1 MSNSFE
7 DFIKT
12 LSPQQKVSLL
22 TALFKSLV
30 SEKQEP
36 DNELLKRIETLEK
49 RLTNVE
55 EKYEALIKLL
65 AEISILKEQIRALE
79 SAIASITSEQANAH
93 KQVTQSKQASSTL
106 VQIEKKESDTSDQA
120 ESLIKSK
127 KENLISSQEVNTP
140 PNTAREMSNI
150 LATDLWKSIGFNER
164 FAFIKELF
172 GGDADQFTNTINTLN
187 QTNNIKEAKRLLKSL
202 HSQYNW
208 DEVDEDVV
216 EMFYEVVETKFG
228 TSLR

>member
-106 VQIEKKESDTSDQA
+106 VQIEEKESDTSDQA

-208 DEVDEDVV
+208 DEADEDVV

>member
-93 KQVTQSKQASSTL
+93 KQVTQPKQASSTL
-106 VQIEKKESDTSDQA
+106 VQIEEKESDTSDQA

-187 QTNNIKEAKRLLKSL
+187 HTNNIKEAKRLLKSL

-208 DEVDEDVV
+208 DEADEDVV